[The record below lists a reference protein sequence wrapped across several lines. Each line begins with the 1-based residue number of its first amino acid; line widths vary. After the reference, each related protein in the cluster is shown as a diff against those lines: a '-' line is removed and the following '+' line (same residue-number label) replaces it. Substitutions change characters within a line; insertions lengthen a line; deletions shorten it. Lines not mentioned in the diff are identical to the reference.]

1 MTGADA
7 DTDQKGLTDEQ
18 NSADPER
25 LARFLTPV
33 PKPRTSVP
41 APHPDAPQVPLHGA
55 LEPQRTS
62 LFTDLLVPRRNSSLL
77 PPPGD
82 IVSEDPL
89 AEKSREVGPPEK
101 ELGEEPLDDEPELD
115 KFSEHEASTSNLTL
129 EKGLDDSLDA
139 DDDFLPRPRP
149 LSSLRIR
156 NAATVAMAALVTIG
170 IAVAWKRAVRPPHDT
185 TAAAP
190 VVETPAPTGATAEE
204 IAPPDDDSNFEVPT
218 PDVEK
223 GRELRR
229 EARQL
234 LEAGRAEEGVGV
246 ARKAIAA
253 DANDPEAYILL
264 AAGLQDLG
272 RWQESRDVFVKCV
285 RQSNDKAN
293 AECVYFATRSK

>member
-1 MTGADA
+1 
-7 DTDQKGLTDEQ
+7 
-18 NSADPER
+18 
-25 LARFLTPV
+25 
-33 PKPRTSVP
+33 
-41 APHPDAPQVPLHGA
+41 
-55 LEPQRTS
+55 
-62 LFTDLLVPRRNSSLL
+62 
-77 PPPGD
+77 
-82 IVSEDPL
+82 
-89 AEKSREVGPPEK
+89 
-101 ELGEEPLDDEPELD
+101 
-115 KFSEHEASTSNLTL
+115 
-129 EKGLDDSLDA
+129 
-139 DDDFLPRPRP
+139 
-149 LSSLRIR
+149 
-156 NAATVAMAALVTIG
+156 MAALVTIG